1 MQKCLDKDFGG
12 WYLILKVTETDTKRK
27 GGYGMFDEL
36 AFRERMTE
44 MGVTISDIA
53 KTLGVNESTVF
64 RKISANGR
72 FTRDEIMKLCKLL
85 KIKTRKDLNRIFFAK

>member
-1 MQKCLDKDFGG
+1 
-12 WYLILKVTETDTKRK
+12 
-27 GGYGMFDEL
+27 MFDEL

-44 MGVTISDIA
+44 MGVTTSDIA

>member
-1 MQKCLDKDFGG
+1 
-12 WYLILKVTETDTKRK
+12 
-27 GGYGMFDEL
+27 MFDEL

-85 KIKTRKDLNRIFFAK
+85 KIRTRKDLNRIFFAK

>member
-1 MQKCLDKDFGG
+1 
-12 WYLILKVTETDTKRK
+12 
-27 GGYGMFDEL
+27 MFDEL

-85 KIKTRKDLNRIFFAK
+85 KIRTRKDLNRIFFA

>member
-1 MQKCLDKDFGG
+1 
-12 WYLILKVTETDTKRK
+12 
-27 GGYGMFDEL
+27 MFDEL

>member
-1 MQKCLDKDFGG
+1 
-12 WYLILKVTETDTKRK
+12 
-27 GGYGMFDEL
+27 MFDEL

-85 KIKTRKDLNRIFFAK
+85 KIKTRRDLNRIFFAK

>member
-1 MQKCLDKDFGG
+1 
-12 WYLILKVTETDTKRK
+12 
-27 GGYGMFDEL
+27 MFDEL

-85 KIKTRKDLNRIFFAK
+85 KIKTRKDLNRIFFA